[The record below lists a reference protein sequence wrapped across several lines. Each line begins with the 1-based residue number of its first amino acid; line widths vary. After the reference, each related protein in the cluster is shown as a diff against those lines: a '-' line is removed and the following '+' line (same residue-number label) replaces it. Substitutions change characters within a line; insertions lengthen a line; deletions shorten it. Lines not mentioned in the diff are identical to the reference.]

1 MSNLNLRLYG
11 EQIYPNISKY
21 LNKYISPEIE
31 KEDFLNKYKDGL
43 VEIKDITLKEKF
55 NINPQITTEN
65 ASIGEL
71 KLNIP
76 NETENFSVYLNHM
89 KCSLVISDIKEEELE
104 KIIIEDK
111 KELIDDFIM
120 YSISKIEKKDGASLF
135 DNLIKSFIDKILN
148 GLFIEINNLELNIKI
163 ENFNDSYFIF
173 LIEN

>member
-31 KEDFLNKYKDGL
+31 KEDFLNNYKDGL

-55 NINPQITTEN
+55 NINPQITTES
-65 ASIGEL
+65 ASIGKL

-76 NETENFSVYLNHM
+76 NETENFSVYLNNM
-89 KCSLVISDIKEEELE
+89 KFSLVISDIKEEELE
-104 KIIIEDK
+104 KILIEDK

-173 LIEN
+173 